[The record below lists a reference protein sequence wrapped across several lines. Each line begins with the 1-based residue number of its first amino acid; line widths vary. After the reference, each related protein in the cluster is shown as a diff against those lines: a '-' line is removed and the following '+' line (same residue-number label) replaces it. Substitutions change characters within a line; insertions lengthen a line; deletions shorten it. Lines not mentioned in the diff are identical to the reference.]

1 MLHDAADIFMKSVGI
16 KVSTFLDTS
25 SCRVPSMLNVIGD
38 QPSLHIATGVENF
51 RIFRAIVDCWR
62 HRLKRPQND
71 VERNVLTTLLKL
83 KHELSFSLVVLFF
96 SISACPRYLP
106 RLTATVSLLGTCLSA
121 ALTWPISQRHARV
134 GMGGVGGGGRMVFTT
149 HL

>member
-16 KVSTFLDTS
+16 KVSTFLDT

-62 HRLKRPQND
+62 HRLKRPQID
-71 VERNVLTTLLKL
+71 VKRNVLTTLLKL
-83 KHELSFSLVVLFF
+83 KHELSFSLLFCSF
-96 SISACPRYLP
+96 P
-106 RLTATVSLLGTCLSA
+106 
-121 ALTWPISQRHARV
+121 SQRVHDI
-134 GMGGVGGGGRMVFTT
+134 FQD
-149 HL
+149 LLPLFPF